1 MTNTN
6 HKPMEAHVIGQD
18 SLGIAVEVA
27 DRKGYTNH
35 VLFGR
40 DGELIGHVHER
51 FSESTQTDTEPARIL
66 KRVQFRARNEAH
78 RQTDADLLVPVFDW
92 QVIEDTIAI
101 LDSFDIPQIMDQFW
115 EFYDA
120 IQSPAVDD
128 VAFTALF
135 LSLNDDRDAII
146 DRSEPLSFYFEN
158 KNLVHTDVSF
168 DQMPD
173 VYVTI
178 PPFEKPVACDK
189 RFRDLLIHHLKCR
202 IRDLH
207 YMQGRQPPLEYQVEG
222 LGINKQ
228 EIIPFSDQSK

>member
-1 MTNTN
+1 MTNTD
-6 HKPMEAHVIGQD
+6 HKSMEAHVIGQD
-18 SLGIAVEVA
+18 SLGIAVEVT

-51 FSESTQTDTEPARIL
+51 FSEATQTDPEPARIL

-78 RQTDADLLVPVFDW
+78 RQTDADLLLPVFDW

-101 LDSFDIPQIMDQFW
+101 LESFDIPQIMDQFG

-120 IQSPAVDD
+120 IQSPPVDD

-135 LSLNDDRDAII
+135 FSLNDDRDRIV
-146 DRSEPLSFYFEN
+146 DRSDPLSFYFEN
-158 KNLVHTDVSF
+158 EALVHTDVSF
-168 DQMPD
+168 DQEPD
-173 VYVTI
+173 AYVTI
-178 PPFEKPVACDK
+178 PPFEEPVACDK
-189 RFRDLLIHHLKCR
+189 GFRDLLIHHLKCR

-207 YMQGRQPPLEYQVEG
+207 YMQGSQPPSEYQVDG

-228 EIIPFSDQSK
+228 GIVPFNNQAK